1 MVQRSVLGMKLEC
14 QAIIRNCDCE
24 LFTRNLHCDQQIW
37 NLMML
42 TKQEKVRLTKL
53 KWGENNLGRVCRK
66 SLKDV
71 YIVCF
76 ALSLSEIAAHYIW
89 NSFPLSLSIIPYH
102 SRFFTLS
109 RNFHLDYNS
118 QWLWLFC
125 MLLKLFISFQILSE
139 KRLLSVFIKENLVV
153 FTFPIL
159 NWEFIVFKCL
169 VVHLRIGLVCGVRIL
184 MIDMEQ
190 EADRTEEKVE
200 YKVHISWDEKLKL
213 VSKENW

>member
-1 MVQRSVLGMKLEC
+1 MVGDCRMLECLHSVFNQVEINGFARRWIMVQQSVLGMRLEC

-24 LFTRNLHCDQQIW
+24 LFTRDLHCDPQIW
-37 NLMML
+37 NHMML
-42 TKQEKVRLTKL
+42 TRREKVRRKKL
-53 KWGENNLGRVCRK
+53 KWGQNSLGRVCWK

-71 YIVCF
+71 YINCF
-76 ALSLSEIAAHYIW
+76 ALSLSETNAYYVW

-102 SRFFTLS
+102 SRFFSLS

-139 KRLLSVFIKENLVV
+139 KRLLSVFIKDNLVV

-169 VVHLRIGLVCGVRIL
+169 VVYLRIGLVCGVRIL
-184 MIDMEQ
+184 MIDIE
-190 EADRTEEKVE
+190 
-200 YKVHISWDEKLKL
+200 
-213 VSKENW
+213 

>member
-1 MVQRSVLGMKLEC
+1 MMVGDCRMLGCLHSVINQVEINGFARRWIMVQQSVLGMRLEC

-24 LFTRNLHCDQQIW
+24 LFTRDLHCNPQIW
-37 NLMML
+37 NHMML
-42 TKQEKVRLTKL
+42 TRREKVRRKKM
-53 KWGENNLGRVCRK
+53 KWGQNSLGRVCWK

-76 ALSLSEIAAHYIW
+76 ALSLSETAAHYVW

-169 VVHLRIGLVCGVRIL
+169 VVYLRIGLVSGVRIL
-184 MIDMEQ
+184 MIDME
-190 EADRTEEKVE
+190 
-200 YKVHISWDEKLKL
+200 
-213 VSKENW
+213 

>member
-1 MVQRSVLGMKLEC
+1 MMVGDCRMLGCLHSVINQVEINGFARRWIMVQQSVLGMKLEC

-24 LFTRNLHCDQQIW
+24 LFTRNLHCDPQLW
-37 NLMML
+37 NHMML
-42 TKQEKVRLTKL
+42 TRREKVRLKKL
-53 KWGENNLGRVCRK
+53 KWGQNNLGRVCWK

-76 ALSLSEIAAHYIW
+76 AHSLSETDAYYVS

-102 SRFFTLS
+102 SRFLS
-109 RNFHLDYNS
+109 LSCNFHLDYNS

-169 VVHLRIGLVCGVRIL
+169 VVYLRIGLVSGVRIL
-184 MIDMEQ
+184 MIDME
-190 EADRTEEKVE
+190 
-200 YKVHISWDEKLKL
+200 
-213 VSKENW
+213 

>member
-1 MVQRSVLGMKLEC
+1 MMVGDCRMLGCLHSVFNQVEINGFARRWIMVQQSVLGMRLEC

-24 LFTRNLHCDQQIW
+24 LFTRDLHCDPQIW
-37 NLMML
+37 NHMML
-42 TKQEKVRLTKL
+42 TRREKVRRKKL
-53 KWGENNLGRVCRK
+53 KWGQNSLGRVCWK

-76 ALSLSEIAAHYIW
+76 ALSLSETAAHYVW

-102 SRFFTLS
+102 SRFFSLS

-139 KRLLSVFIKENLVV
+139 KRLLSVFIKENLAV

-169 VVHLRIGLVCGVRIL
+169 VVYLRIGLVCGVRIL
-184 MIDMEQ
+184 MIDIE
-190 EADRTEEKVE
+190 
-200 YKVHISWDEKLKL
+200 
-213 VSKENW
+213 

>member
-14 QAIIRNCDCE
+14 KAVISNCDCE
-24 LFTRNLHCDQQIW
+24 LFTRNLHCDPQIW
-37 NLMML
+37 NHMML
-42 TKQEKVRLTKL
+42 TRREKGRLKKL
-53 KWGENNLGRVCRK
+53 KWGQNNLGRVRWK

-76 ALSLSEIAAHYIW
+76 ALSLSETAAHYVW

-102 SRFFTLS
+102 SRFFSLS

-139 KRLLSVFIKENLVV
+139 KRLLSVLIKENLVV

-159 NWEFIVFKCL
+159 NREFIVFKCL
-169 VVHLRIGLVCGVRIL
+169 VVYLRIGLVSGVRIL
-184 MIDMEQ
+184 MIDME
-190 EADRTEEKVE
+190 
-200 YKVHISWDEKLKL
+200 
-213 VSKENW
+213 